1 MTIEL
6 KGHLDTNKVA
16 EVKAEI
22 DRQLANLDNA
32 EHLVID
38 CHNLEYISSSGLRII
53 IGIKKSHPNMEV
65 TGVSAG
71 VYNVFEMTGFTRILD
86 ISRALRRIDP
96 DQCQLIGEGGNGAV
110 YRINDEEIVKVSKYA
125 KNDEALIRESEQVR
139 EAFIMGVPTV
149 ISFDTVEMTNGQKG
163 IVMEALDSQSLGAY
177 ITEHPESLDDIV
189 PKYVNLFRQSNAIS
203 TDSPLF
209 HNTKEWLRW
218 HLTLPQ
224 RIIND
229 EEAALM
235 ETILDAIPDD
245 NKFIHF
251 DGHVGNV
258 LMQGAQDNRSLMLI
272 DMGDAGT
279 GHPVLEIA
287 GWAFMMLEP
296 DYAEGNTMSERITG
310 MTRQLQ
316 RDFCRRVLAE
326 MFHVTD
332 AAELDHLMH
341 EAALVGRVKAAFM
354 AQRFA
359 TIVPD
364 EKFRRFIVQ
373 NVRETLTLVPEIKA
387 AIHFFVE
394 KMQGLGTF
402 SG

>member
-1 MTIEL
+1 MIIEL
-6 KGHLDTNKVA
+6 KGHLNTAKVA

-22 DRQLANLDNA
+22 DEQLKNIGDT

-38 CHNLEYISSSGLRII
+38 CHDLEYISSTGLRII
-53 IGIKKSHPNMEV
+53 IGIKKSHPDMEV
-65 TGVSAG
+65 IGVSTD

-86 ISRALRRIDP
+86 VSRALRRVDLT
-96 DQCQLIGEGGNGAV
+96 QCKLIGEGGNGAV

-125 KNDEALIRESEQVR
+125 QNDEALIKESEQVR

-149 ISFDTVEMTNGQKG
+149 ISFDTVETTNGQKG
-163 IVMEALDSQSLGAY
+163 IVMEALDSQSLGSY
-177 ITEHPESLDDIV
+177 ISEHPECMDDIV
-189 PKYVNLFRQSNAIS
+189 PKYVNLFRQANSIS

-209 HNTKEWLRW
+209 HDTKEWLRG

-229 EEAALM
+229 EETKLL
-235 ETILDAIPDD
+235 ESLIDAIPDD
-245 NKFIHF
+245 NRFIHF

-258 LMQGAQDNRSLMLI
+258 LMHGTQDNRSLMLI
-272 DMGDAGT
+272 DMGDSGT
-279 GHPVLEIA
+279 GHPVLEIS

-296 DYAEGNTMSERITG
+296 GYAEGKSMSERITG
-310 MTRQLQ
+310 MSRQLQ

-332 AAELDHLMH
+332 EAEQDNLLLQ
-341 EAALVGRVKAAFM
+341 ASLVGRVKAAIM

-359 TIVPD
+359 AIVPD
-364 EKFRRFIVQ
+364 ENFREFIIQ
-373 NVRETLTLVPEIKA
+373 NVRETLTLIPEIKA
-387 AIHFFVE
+387 AIHLFVD
-394 KMQGLGTF
+394 KLKDL
-402 SG
+402 

>member
-1 MTIEL
+1 MIIEL
-6 KGHLDTNKVA
+6 KGHLDTAKVA
-16 EVKAEI
+16 EVKANI
-22 DRQLANLDNA
+22 DKQLSGVDAA

-38 CHNLEYISSSGLRII
+38 CRELEYISSSGLRII
-53 IGIKKSHPNMEV
+53 ISIKKSHPDMEV
-65 TGVSAG
+65 MGVSAD

-86 ISRALRRIDP
+86 VKRALRRVDLN
-96 DQCQLIGEGGNGAV
+96 QCRLIGEGGNGAV
-110 YRINDEEIVKVSKYA
+110 YRISDEEIVKVSKYA
-125 KNDEALIRESEQVR
+125 KNDAALIKESEQLR

-149 ISFDTVEMTNGQKG
+149 ISFDTVETSNGQKG
-163 IVMEALDSQSLGAY
+163 IVMEALNSQSLGAY
-177 ITEHPESLDDIV
+177 ISEHPESMDWIV
-189 PKYVNLFRQSNAIS
+189 PKYVSLFRQTNAIS

-209 HNTKEWLRW
+209 RNTKEWLRW

-235 ETILDAIPDD
+235 ETIINAIPDD

-258 LMQGAQDNRSLMLI
+258 LMHGAQDDRSLMLI

-296 DYAEGNTMSERITG
+296 DYAEGNSLSVHITG
-310 MTRQLQ
+310 MTHQMQ
-316 RDFCRRVLAE
+316 RKFCRRVLSE

-332 AAELDHLMH
+332 AAELDNLVQQ
-341 EAALVGRVKAAFM
+341 ASLVGRVKASFV
-354 AQRFA
+354 AQRWA
-359 TIVPD
+359 TVVTD
-364 EKFRRFIVQ
+364 EKFRNFIVQ
-373 NVRETLTLVPEIKA
+373 NVRETLTLVPEIRD
-387 AIHFFVE
+387 AIHLFVDYLQ
-394 KMQGLGTF
+394 KQTL
-402 SG
+402 